1 MEQEIN
7 TDTPKNTEE
16 PTENTP
22 TETPSETPLT
32 SDTET
37 TAPSEGYGKYSS
49 TEDNMSSDTSVT
61 NGSWSGHIIEQTSN
75 NPPSTAPSQPSSSE
89 SQAVETIVEYI
100 PVVREVYIEVPVAQP
115 IAQTQTTVEPTAE
128 PSPTELATEI
138 APAIAYTDSH
148 EMSAVAVVAPNDK
161 AEIDVPVIAGLTT
174 ALVTI
179 VAVFTM
185 FLVNYTIKSQNVKT
199 IKARK
204 SKQLSKPIKR
214 QIRK

>member
-7 TDTPKNTEE
+7 TDMPKNTEE

-22 TETPSETPLT
+22 TETLSETPLT
-32 SDTET
+32 SETET
-37 TAPSEGYGKYSS
+37 TTPSEGYGKYSS
-49 TEDNMSSDTSVT
+49 TEDDTSSETSVT

-75 NPPSTAPSQPSSSE
+75 NPPSTTPSQPSSSE
-89 SQAVETIVEYI
+89 PQAVETIVEYI
-100 PVVREVYIEVPVAQP
+100 PVVHGVYIEVPVAQP
-115 IAQTQTTVEPTAE
+115 IAQAQTTVEPTAE
-128 PSPTELATEI
+128 PSPAEPATEI
-138 APAIAYTDSH
+138 TPAIAYTDSH
-148 EMSAVAVVAPNDK
+148 EMSAVAVVAPNDE

-185 FLVNYTIKSQNVKT
+185 FLLNYTMKSQNVKT

>member
-7 TDTPKNTEE
+7 TDIPKNTEE

-22 TETPSETPLT
+22 TETLSETPLT

-37 TAPSEGYGKYSS
+37 TTPSDGYGKYSS
-49 TEDNMSSDTSVT
+49 TEDDISSDTSVT

-89 SQAVETIVEYI
+89 PQAVETIIEYI
-100 PVVREVYIEVPVAQP
+100 PVVHEVYIEVPVAQP
-115 IAQTQTTVEPTAE
+115 ITQTQTTVEPTAE

-138 APAIAYTDSH
+138 TPTIAYTDSH
-148 EMSAVAVVAPNDK
+148 ETSTVAIIAPTESEPN
-161 AEIDVPVIAGLTT
+161 IPLVAGLSTLLI
-174 ALVTI
+174 AI
-179 VAVFTM
+179 VAIATM
-185 FLVNYTIKSQNVKT
+185 FFTNYTIKSQNVKT
-199 IKARK
+199 IKAHK